1 MFFAKFARATIS
13 RGASRRRQ
21 RDAGTDIL
29 RGVPDRNQA

>member
-1 MFFAKFARATIS
+1 MFFAKFVRATIS
-13 RGASRRRQ
+13 CDANRRRQ